1 LSSEA
6 PPQDPQETSALARA
20 RGLVVRHPIIVGVLV
35 GCTFLGVAIGLA
47 VLPGEWSLLRRIA
60 GGAVGGAG
68 CGLIFTAPRII
79 G

>member
-1 LSSEA
+1 M
-6 PPQDPQETSALARA
+6 
-20 RGLVVRHPIIVGVLV
+20 RHPIIVGVLV